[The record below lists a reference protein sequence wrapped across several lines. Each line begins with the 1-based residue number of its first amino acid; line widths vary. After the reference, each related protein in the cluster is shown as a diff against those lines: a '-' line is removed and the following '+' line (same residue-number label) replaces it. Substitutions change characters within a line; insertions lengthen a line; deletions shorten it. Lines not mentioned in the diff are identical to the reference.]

1 MAECPHCGHEFDIVE
16 CPACGGDVDL
26 DDNDVAESMM
36 DPFDGPLDV
45 EDGAEAILKN
55 YCPEFGLGDRLV
67 LEEAIKKC
75 LTEKLGVSVSAFP

>member
-1 MAECPHCGHEFDIVE
+1 MVECPNCGHEFEPDE
-16 CPACGGDVDL
+16 
-26 DDNDVAESMM
+26 DDYGVAESMM

-45 EDGAEAILKN
+45 KDGAEAILKN

-67 LEEAIKKC
+67 LEAAIKKC

>member
-1 MAECPHCGHEFDIVE
+1 MVE
-16 CPACGGDVDL
+16 CPGCGYEFEP
-26 DDNDVAESMM
+26 DDDGYGIAESMT

>member
-1 MAECPHCGHEFDIVE
+1 MAECPHCGHEFDTVA
-16 CPACGGDVDL
+16 CPACGGEVDL
-26 DDNDVAESMM
+26 DDDDIAESMM

-67 LEEAIKKC
+67 LEDAIKKC

>member
-1 MAECPHCGHEFDIVE
+1 MAECPHCGHEFDTVK
-16 CPACGGDVDL
+16 CPACGGEVDL

-36 DPFDGPLDV
+36 DPLDGPLDV

-75 LTEKLGVSVSAFP
+75 LTEKLGVSVSTFP

>member
-1 MAECPHCGHEFDIVE
+1 MAECPHCGHEFDTVK
-16 CPACGGDVDL
+16 CPACGGEVDL

-36 DPFDGPLDV
+36 DPFDGPLDA